1 LLEKGKI
8 KPLIYK
14 RIPILEAA
22 EANMLL
28 ESGQV
33 TGKIVLIG

>member
-1 LLEKGKI
+1 LEKEKI

-22 EANMLL
+22 EANRLL
-28 ESGQV
+28 EGEQV
-33 TGKIVLIG
+33 TGKIVLIA